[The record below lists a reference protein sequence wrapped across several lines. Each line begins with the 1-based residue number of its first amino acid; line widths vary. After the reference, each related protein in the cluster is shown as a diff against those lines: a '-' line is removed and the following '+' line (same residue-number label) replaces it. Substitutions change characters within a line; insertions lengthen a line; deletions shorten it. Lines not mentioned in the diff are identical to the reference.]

1 MGAFANTLS
10 NFLFFFPVPR
20 RGCIGGSAETPRP
33 WKRLQLLPLAF
44 CSTLCLSKKQQTVTP
59 KLERKN

>member
-20 RGCIGGSAETPRP
+20 RGRIGGSVGIPRP
-33 WKRLQLLPLAF
+33 WKSRLQLLLFAL
-44 CSTLCLSKKQQTVTP
+44 CSMLCLSKEQQSVTP
-59 KLERKN
+59 